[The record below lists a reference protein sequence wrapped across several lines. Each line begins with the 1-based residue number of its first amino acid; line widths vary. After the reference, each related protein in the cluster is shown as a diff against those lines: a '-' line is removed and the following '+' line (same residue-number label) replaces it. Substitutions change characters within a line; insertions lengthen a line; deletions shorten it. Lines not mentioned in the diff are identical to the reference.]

1 MALSATSDTA
11 VPARKRGELW
21 GHPKG
26 LFVLFATE
34 MWERFSFY
42 GMSALLLL
50 YMVKYL
56 FTPGPVDTVIGY
68 AAVKGAIEAIVG
80 PRDVQPLASQIVG
93 FYTGLVYLTPV
104 LGGFIADR
112 FLGQRNT
119 AIIGALFMASGHFMM
134 AFPPLFFF
142 ALLMLILGNGAFKPN
157 ISTQVGALY
166 AEADQRRDRAYSI
179 FYIGINIGAFLAPL
193 VCGSLADVLGWD
205 FGFGAAG
212 VGMVICL
219 AVYIAGQRVLPPDQL
234 HRAKAA
240 HLSPHA
246 LAREERRAV
255 GGLLTLFMFV
265 LFFWAAYD
273 QQNNT
278 LILWTEY
285 FTDRSLRLGG
295 WAFEMPTAWFLA
307 LNPLMIFLF
316 TPLVVR
322 LWAVQAR
329 LHSEPFTI
337 TKMAIGCLGLVIGN
351 LLMAGAAA
359 TLAPGG
365 KASPLWLV
373 AYFVVVTVG
382 ELYFAPIGLALVSR
396 MAPAKMLS
404 MMMGLWLATTF
415 PGDLLGGWLAGF
427 WSSMPKEH
435 FFLMMAGVAAF
446 AGLGFA
452 ALSPLLRS
460 VFDVG
465 QTEAALAQS
474 DAPPP

>member
-1 MALSATSDTA
+1 MALSATSDTP
-11 VPARKRGELW
+11 VPPSRSRELW

-26 LFVLFATE
+26 LFILFATE

-56 FTPGPVDTVIGY
+56 FTPGHVETVIGF
-68 AAVKGAIEAIVG
+68 AAMKGAIEAIVG
-80 PRDVQPLASQIVG
+80 PRDMQPLASQIVG

-104 LGGFIADR
+104 LGGFVADR
-112 FLGQRNT
+112 LLGQRNT
-119 AIIGALFMASGHFMM
+119 AIVGALFMAAGHFMM
-134 AFPPLFFF
+134 AFQSLFFF

-166 AEADQRRDRAYSI
+166 AEADGRRDRAYSI

-193 VCGSLADVLGWD
+193 VCGTLADAFGWD

-219 AVYIAGQRVLPPDQL
+219 AVYISGQRVLPPDQL
-234 HRAKAA
+234 HRARAA

-255 GGLLTLFMFV
+255 AGLITLFMFV
-265 LFFWAAYD
+265 LFFWAVYD
-273 QQNNT
+273 QQSNT

-285 FTDRSLRLGG
+285 FTDRSIDLGFWKG
-295 WAFEMPTAWFLA
+295 EIPTPWFLA
-307 LNPLMIFLF
+307 LNPMMIFLF
-316 TPLVVR
+316 TPLIVR

-329 LHSEPFTI
+329 LHSEPFTV
-337 TKMAIGCLGLVIGN
+337 TKMALGCLGLVAGN
-351 LLMAGAAA
+351 LLMAAAA
-359 TLAPGG
+359 STMGPGG
-365 KASPLWLV
+365 KASPLWLI
-373 AYFVVVTVG
+373 AYFIVVTVG

-404 MMMGLWLATTF
+404 MLMGLWLATTF

-446 AGLGFA
+446 AAVGFT

-460 VFDVG
+460 LFDFG
-465 QTEAALAQS
+465 QAEAVLAQS
-474 DAPPP
+474 DAPTS